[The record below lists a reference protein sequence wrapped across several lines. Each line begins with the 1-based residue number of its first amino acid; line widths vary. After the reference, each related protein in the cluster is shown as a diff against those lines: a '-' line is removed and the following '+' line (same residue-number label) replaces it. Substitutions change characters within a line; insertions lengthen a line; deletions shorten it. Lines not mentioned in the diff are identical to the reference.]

1 MFRHVCVI
9 IRELFR
15 ACCVTCESN
24 TMADKT
30 SLYVVMWRIR
40 FACNS
45 AGTEEL
51 SDDGTHV
58 SKHVGAAE

>member
-1 MFRHVCVI
+1 MVDKALRYTLLFVC
-9 IRELFR
+9 
-15 ACCVTCESN
+15 
-24 TMADKT
+24 
-30 SLYVVMWRIR
+30 YVEAWCAPNGAYQAIR

-51 SDDGTHV
+51 PFDDTHV

>member
-1 MFRHVCVI
+1 MNNQQIHGFLAVYYIILPLLHVSTRTLSYMRI
-9 IRELFR
+9 EF
-15 ACCVTCESN
+15 
-24 TMADKT
+24 
-30 SLYVVMWRIR
+30 IR

-51 SDDGTHV
+51 HDDDTHV